1 MTRRSTV
8 ASVWRG
14 NDPAA
19 QKRWADGFEASHTT
33 GVPLCAHDWT
43 SGARAAGLDVNLA
56 QAEGQAACIARRL
69 AAMRGVGVEPQA
81 FAWTNENKILS
92 AQELLLIPGP
102 SPDEPC

>member
-56 QAEGQAACIARRL
+56 QAEGQARCIARQL
-69 AAMRGVGVEPQA
+69 AGLRGVGAELP
-81 FAWTNENKILS
+81 ILS
-92 AQELLLIPGP
+92 AQELLQIPGP